1 MSSTNNNNGKKPRWS
16 HADKAGAK
24 RGQDRSGG
32 RDFGGRRDGAAG
44 GRDERRGGFSRDN
57 DRREGGFR
65 GGDERRGGFQA
76 RDDRRDGGFRGRD
89 ERRGGF
95 SRDNDRREGGFRGGD
110 DRRGGFNRGSDE
122 RRGGFQGRDD
132 RRGGFSRDNDRRE
145 GGFRGGDD
153 RRGGFNRD
161 NDRRDGG
168 FRGDDRRGGFN
179 RGGDDRR
186 GGFGG
191 RDDRRE
197 GGFQRRDDRGGFNRG
212 GDDRRGGF
220 NRDNDRREGGFRGG
234 DDRRGGFNRDDRRG
248 GYQGRDD
255 RRGGFNRDNDRREGG
270 FQRRDDRGGFNRG
283 DRRDGGF
290 QRRDDRREGGFD
302 REKRFGRPDRSFDD
316 APVRDESRVED
327 AQVENVTAANAD
339 VAATT
344 VEADAATS
352 ENFQRENVD
361 VVGEQNP
368 DERVHVDG
376 DVEGDVCVDDAPT
389 ADATDAERDG
399 VDAADSDTTN
409 SDADNTDAQNTD
421 PADATN
427 ATAGTA
433 DGEHAGFD
441 ESESDEIDESVI
453 MTFTELGL
461 PEALVE
467 RMARDGI
474 TKPFPIQAATIP
486 DAMAGK
492 DVLGRGRTGSGKT
505 LGFGLPMLARLAE
518 GGKARAHQPRAIV
531 LVPTRELAMQVSDAL
546 QPLVHVVGLKHKLV
560 AGGMPY
566 EPQLSAL
573 ERGVDVLI
581 ATPGRLSDLI
591 ERGAADLSRVEIA
604 VLDEADHMA
613 EMGFLEAITEI
624 LDLVPEGGQRLLFS
638 ATLDRGIDTVV
649 DKYLVD
655 PVTHSTDD
663 GTATVTT
670 MEHHAL
676 LIEPRDKKVV
686 TAEVANREGRT
697 VVFVRTK
704 MGADR
709 VAAELREQGV
719 MAAALHGGLNQGQR
733 NRVLSAFK
741 DGRVP
746 VLVATDVAARGIHVD
761 EVGVVLQV
769 DPPADHKD
777 YLHRAGRTAR
787 AGEKGTVITLALP
800 HQRRSMQR
808 LLDSAGVDVS
818 LVRTRPGDEAIVAA
832 GGSTPEGRSIS
843 EDDLRRTLAPR
854 NDRGGRGGRGY
865 ERGGRG
871 GYDRGGRDGGRGGYG
886 RGGGFDRGGRGHFN
900 DRDDRGQGRGRGGDD
915 RGFGGGRGYRDDI
928 DGGFERE
935 NRRQSFGG
943 RGGQGGRGGYGGD
956 RGGYRGNRD

>member
-24 RGQDRSGG
+24 RGQARSGG
-32 RDFGGRRDGAAG
+32 RDFGGRRDSAAG

-65 GGDERRGGFQA
+65 GGDERRGGFQG

-95 SRDNDRREGGFRGGD
+95 NRDNDRREGGFRGGD

-191 RDDRRE
+191 RDERRE

-302 REKRFGRPDRSFDD
+302 REKRFGRPDRSFDA

-352 ENFQRENVD
+352 ENIQRENVD

-376 DVEGDVCVDDAPT
+376 DVEGDVLVDDAPT
-389 ADATDAERDG
+389 ADATNAEGDG

-409 SDADNTDAQNTD
+409 SVADNTDAENTD

-886 RGGGFDRGGRGHFN
+886 RGGGFDRGGRGRFN
-900 DRDDRGQGRGRGGDD
+900 DRDGRGQGRGRGDD

>member
-95 SRDNDRREGGFRGGD
+95 NRDNDRREGGFRGGD

-352 ENFQRENVD
+352 ENIQRENVD

-376 DVEGDVCVDDAPT
+376 DVEGDVRVDDAPT

-409 SDADNTDAQNTD
+409 SDADNTDAENTD

-886 RGGGFDRGGRGHFN
+886 RGGGFDRGGRGRFN
-900 DRDDRGQGRGRGGDD
+900 DRDDRGQGRGRGDD

>member
-153 RRGGFNRD
+153 RRGGLNRD

-191 RDDRRE
+191 RDERRE

-316 APVRDESRVED
+316 AHVRDESRVED

-352 ENFQRENVD
+352 ENIQRENVD

-376 DVEGDVCVDDAPT
+376 DVEGDVRVDDAPT
-389 ADATDAERDG
+389 ADATDAKRDG

-409 SDADNTDAQNTD
+409 SDADNTDAENTD

-886 RGGGFDRGGRGHFN
+886 RGGGFDRGGRGRFN
-900 DRDDRGQGRGRGGDD
+900 DRDDRGQGRGRGDD

>member
-65 GGDERRGGFQA
+65 GGD
-76 RDDRRDGGFRGRD
+76 
-89 ERRGGF
+89 
-95 SRDNDRREGGFRGGD
+95 

-145 GGFRGGDD
+145 GGF
-153 RRGGFNRD
+153 
-161 NDRRDGG
+161 
-168 FRGDDRRGGFN
+168 
-179 RGGDDRR
+179 
-186 GGFGG
+186 
-191 RDDRRE
+191 
-197 GGFQRRDDRGGFNRG
+197 RG

-352 ENFQRENVD
+352 ENIQRENVD

-376 DVEGDVCVDDAPT
+376 DVEGDVRVDDAPT

-886 RGGGFDRGGRGHFN
+886 RGGGFDRGGRGRFN
-900 DRDDRGQGRGRGGDD
+900 DRDDRGQGRGRGDD

>member
-95 SRDNDRREGGFRGGD
+95 NRDNDRREGGFRGGD

-290 QRRDDRREGGFD
+290 QRDDRREGGFD

-316 APVRDESRVED
+316 APVRDEARVED

-352 ENFQRENVD
+352 ENIQRENVD

-376 DVEGDVCVDDAPT
+376 DVEGDVLVDDAPT
-389 ADATDAERDG
+389 ADATNAERDG

-409 SDADNTDAQNTD
+409 SVADTDAENTD

-886 RGGGFDRGGRGHFN
+886 RGGGDDRGGRGRFN